1 MEYKKIGQVAILAV
15 IAVWVFCISFAVS
28 YKLVKK
34 EDSTTTPPPQIESSS
49 QGEQNTTAYQSSGQ
63 LNSSGNNIVDVQSQS
78 TSAQVSSPTAT
89 SSDSQSPSQS
99 SGNTLKVPSGKSEII
114 NAYVSGVNT
123 LKQTGNF
130 SLYKDDKLNITI
142 DSISGGSVV
151 QSFAENMLAS
161 SQKQPV
167 TYNFQNGVDSGTGA
181 TPMSAVAPLNKSA
194 SIDESFVTNANA
206 TSDANGGYTI
216 DLSFQSES
224 QTYPNET
231 VHHKNVVEVVDVA
244 GLIPSGA
251 TVNYMDMTYS
261 GTTIKATFDS
271 SGRITYMRHYLNVAN
286 CKGSGSMS
294 VFTMNITLHGD
305 FVSEYTITY

>member
-1 MEYKKIGQVAILAV
+1 MEYKKIMQIAVLAV

-28 YKLVKK
+28 MKVVNKGS
-34 EDSTTTPPPQIESSS
+34 DTTTTLPQEIII
-49 QGEQNTTAYQSSGQ
+49 TTGSEEAIITTSPSPQ
-63 LNSSGNNIVDVQSQS
+63 LNSGGNNIDVLSQS
-78 TSAQVSSPTAT
+78 TAAQQTASTTAQSQQTAT
-89 SSDSQSPSQS
+89 TEGSS
-99 SGNTLKVPSGKSEII
+99 TALTVPKTKSEII
-114 NAYVSGVNT
+114 SAYVNAVNT
-123 LKQTGNF
+123 LKQTSNF

-167 TYNFQNGVDSGTGA
+167 NYTFQNGVDSATGA
-181 TPMSAVAPLNKSA
+181 TPMSVIAPLNKSA

-206 TSDANGGYTI
+206 SANADGGYTLN
-216 DLSFQSES
+216 LSFASES

-251 TVNYMDMTYS
+251 TVKSMDMTYS
-261 GTTIKATFDS
+261 GTTIKATVNS
-271 SGRITYMRHYLNVAN
+271 SGKITYMRHYLNVAN
-286 CKGSGSMS
+286 CTGSGSMS

>member
-1 MEYKKIGQVAILAV
+1 MEYKKIMQIAVLAV
-15 IAVWVFCISFAVS
+15 IVVWVFCISFAVS
-28 YKLVKK
+28 MKVVNK
-34 EDSTTTPPPQIESSS
+34 DSGTTTTLPQEIITTGSGDTVTTTSSS
-49 QGEQNTTAYQSSGQ
+49 PQ
-63 LNSSGNNIVDVQSQS
+63 LNSGGNNIDVISQS
-78 TSAQVSSPTAT
+78 TTSQQTASTTAQSQQTAT
-89 SSDSQSPSQS
+89 TEGSST
-99 SGNTLKVPSGKSEII
+99 TLTVPKSKSEII
-114 NAYVSGVNT
+114 SAYVNAVNT
-123 LKQTGNF
+123 LKQTSNF

-167 TYNFQNGVDSGTGA
+167 NYTFQNGVDSATGA
-181 TPMSAVAPLNKSA
+181 TPMSVIAPLNKSA

-206 TSDANGGYTI
+206 TANADGGYTI
-216 DLSFQSES
+216 DLNFASES

-231 VHHKNVVEVVDVA
+231 VYHKNVVEVVDVA

-251 TVNYMDMTYS
+251 TVKNMDMTYS
-261 GTTIKATFDS
+261 GTTIKATVNS
-271 SGRITYMRHYLNVAN
+271 SGKITYMRHYLNVAN
-286 CKGSGSMS
+286 CTGSGSMS